1 MLLIPAIDLK
11 KGFCVRLL
19 QGESDKETVYSND
32 PAAMAV
38 TFEEAGAKRLHLV
51 DLDGAFQGEGANISS
66 IRSILKNVSIPVQIG
81 GGLRTE
87 EDIDRMLA
95 LGVSAVIVGT
105 MAVKHPDVLEKLLK
119 KYTDEQIILGIDAR
133 NRKVSIEGWKES
145 TEIQDVEFALRWK
158 NSGIKRVVFTD
169 ISRDGMLSG
178 PNLAAL
184 REMAEHTG
192 LKIVASGGI
201 SSMDDLEQLKTL
213 EPNGVDQA
221 ISGKAIYEGKI
232 DLKRVFKCLQSE

>member
-1 MLLIPAIDLK
+1 MLLIPAIDLRN
-11 KGFCVRLL
+11 GFCVRLL

-32 PAAMAV
+32 PAAMAI

-66 IRSILKNVSIPVQIG
+66 IRSILKIVSIPVQIG

-145 TEIQDVEFALRWK
+145 TEIQDVKFALRWK

-232 DLKRVFKCLQSE
+232 DLRKVFKCLQSE

>member
-1 MLLIPAIDLK
+1 MLLIPAIDLR
-11 KGFCVRLL
+11 KGSCVRLL

-32 PAAMAV
+32 PAAMAA

-145 TEIQDVEFALRWK
+145 TEIQDVKFALRWK

>member
-1 MLLIPAIDLK
+1 MQLIPAIDLK
-11 KGFCVRLL
+11 NGSCVRLL
-19 QGESDKETVYSND
+19 QGNSDKETVYSND
-32 PAAMAV
+32 PAGMAV
-38 TFEEAGAKRLHLV
+38 KFEESGAKRLHLV
-51 DLDGAFQGEGANISS
+51 DLDGAFQGLSSNISS

-119 KYTDEQIILGIDAR
+119 KYTDEQIILGIDSR
-133 NRKVSIEGWKES
+133 NRKVSIEGWKEN
-145 TEIQDVEFALRWK
+145 TQIHDVEFAKRWK
-158 NSGIKRVVFTD
+158 NFGIKRVVFTD

-184 REMAEHTG
+184 REMAQHTG

>member
-11 KGFCVRLL
+11 NGFCVRLL
-19 QGESDKETVYSND
+19 QGESDMETVYSSD

-38 TFEEAGAKRLHLV
+38 KFEEAGAKRLHLV

-145 TEIQDVEFALRWK
+145 TEIQDVKFALRWK

>member
-38 TFEEAGAKRLHLV
+38 KFEKTGAKRLHLV
-51 DLDGAFQGEGANISS
+51 DLDGAFKGVGDNISS

-87 EDIDRMLA
+87 EDIDRMLD
-95 LGVSAVIVGT
+95 LGASAVIVGT
-105 MAVKHPDVLEKLLK
+105 MAVKRPDVLEKLLN
-119 KYTDEQIILGIDAR
+119 KYTDEQIILGIDVR
-133 NRKVSIEGWKES
+133 NRKVSIEGWNES
-145 TEIQDVEFALRWK
+145 TVIQDVEFALRWK
-158 NSGIKRVVFTD
+158 NSGLQRVIFTD
-169 ISRDGMLSG
+169 ISRDGMLRG

-201 SSMDDLEQLKTL
+201 SSMDDLEKLKTL
-213 EPNGVDQA
+213 EPYGVDQV

>member
-1 MLLIPAIDLK
+1 MLLIPAIDLRN
-11 KGFCVRLL
+11 GFCVRLL

-81 GGLRTE
+81 GGLCTE

-145 TEIQDVEFALRWK
+145 TEIQDVKFALRWK

-184 REMAEHTG
+184 REMTEHTG

>member
-1 MLLIPAIDLK
+1 MLLIPAIDLRN
-11 KGFCVRLL
+11 GFCVRLL

-66 IRSILKNVSIPVQIG
+66 IRSIMQNVSIPVQIG

-145 TEIQDVEFALRWK
+145 TEIQDVKFALRWK
-158 NSGIKRVVFTD
+158 NFGIKRVVFTD

>member
-11 KGFCVRLL
+11 NGFCVRLL

-32 PAAMAV
+32 PATMAV
-38 TFEEAGAKRLHLV
+38 TFEDAGAKRLHLV

-87 EDIDRMLA
+87 EDIDRMLSH
-95 LGVSAVIVGT
+95 GVSAVIVGT

-119 KYTDEQIILGIDAR
+119 KYTDEQIILGIDSR

-145 TEIQDVEFALRWK
+145 TEIQDVKFALRWK

>member
-1 MLLIPAIDLK
+1 MLLIPAIDLRN
-11 KGFCVRLL
+11 GFCVRLL
-19 QGESDKETVYSND
+19 QGESDKETVYSNN
-32 PAAMAV
+32 PVAMAA

-145 TEIQDVEFALRWK
+145 TEIQDVKFALRWK

-178 PNLAAL
+178 PNLTAL

-201 SSMDDLEQLKTL
+201 SSMEDLEQLKTL